1 MKILVF
7 GKTGQVSKE
16 INLLNNSDIKIICLN
31 REQADLSVPE
41 SLIQM
46 INQTEADVV
55 INLAAYTNVEKSED
69 EEEVAMQ
76 INGIAPGIMAS
87 ECKKRS
93 IPFIHLSTDYVFGDF
108 GKTPIKPDAQASP
121 INSYGRTK
129 LEGERRALD
138 LGDKVMILRTSW
150 VFSSFGNNF
159 VKNIIQKSKKTKELS
174 IVDDQIGGPTY
185 ANHIANAL
193 IEICKKLVKKQPAQ
207 NIFHFSGFP
216 HVSWAEFAEEIFS
229 QIDNSTKIRRIK
241 TKDIDLKASRP
252 FNSRLDCSNLSSEFG
267 IPMSDW
273 KNGLRRVLL
282 ELGEIK

>member
-55 INLAAYTNVEKSED
+55 IN
-69 EEEVAMQ
+69 
-76 INGIAPGIMAS
+76 
-87 ECKKRS
+87 
-93 IPFIHLSTDYVFGDF
+93 
-108 GKTPIKPDAQASP
+108 
-121 INSYGRTK
+121 